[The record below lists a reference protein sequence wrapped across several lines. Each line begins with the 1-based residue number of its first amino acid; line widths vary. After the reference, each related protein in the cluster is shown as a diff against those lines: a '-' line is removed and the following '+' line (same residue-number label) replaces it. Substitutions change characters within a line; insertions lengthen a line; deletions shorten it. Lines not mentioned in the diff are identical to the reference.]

1 METEYTKEA
10 RDKNEIS
17 KMDIP
22 YGLLSS
28 TLVTLNRLIYYVAW
42 FYYYKVP
49 YHYYYSDVA

>member
-28 TLVTLNRLIYYVAW
+28 TLVTLNLIYYVAW